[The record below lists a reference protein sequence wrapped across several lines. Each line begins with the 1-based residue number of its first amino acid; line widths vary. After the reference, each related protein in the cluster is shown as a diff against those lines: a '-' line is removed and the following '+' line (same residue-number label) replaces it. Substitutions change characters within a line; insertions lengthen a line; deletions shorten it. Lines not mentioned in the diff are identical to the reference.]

1 MSHGDRA
8 VPFKYLQRL
17 VGFGRRPPFRRAGP
31 LMFSAPDSFQA
42 EDLVKDAIGKLRH
55 ARRNTLIH
63 TVVNGLQVGP

>member
-8 VPFKYLQRL
+8 VPVKYLD
-17 VGFGRRPPFRRAGP
+17 FGRRPPFRIAGA
-31 LMFSAPDSFQA
+31 LMSSAPDSFQA

-63 TVVNGLQVGP
+63 TVVDGLQVGP